1 MLRIT
6 RVEGG
11 DGGRETTLKLEG
23 RLVGPWVEELRA
35 EARRALLES
44 DVAVLD
50 LAAVGHADAD
60 GIAALRELEA
70 QGAALAGAGA
80 YIAELLH
87 GAGPQPARSASALPM
102 DARDMARL
110 RPLQMGD
117 DAAWEHLVRANVPR
131 LLATA
136 RRLMR
141 EETAARAVVLAAFA
155 TADATIH
162 DVDGS
167 CSLATWLHRIV
178 MREALRRLDPSIDAA
193 PAVEAAVVPAE
204 TTARRALRAL
214 PADDL
219 AVFLLRDVE
228 GHPLDEVGRV
238 LSIHPAAVPVRLH
251 RARQRLKA
259 AFAAHGS
266 AAAVG

>member
-35 EARRALLES
+35 EGRRALLDSEC
-44 DVAVLD
+44 AVLD
-50 LAAVGHADAD
+50 LAGVGHADAD
-60 GIAALRELEA
+60 GIAALRELES

-80 YIAELLH
+80 YIAELVH
-87 GAGPQPARSASALPM
+87 GAGPRSAHSASALPM
-102 DARDMARL
+102 DERDMARL
-110 RPLQMGD
+110 RLLQAGD

-141 EETAARAVVLAAFA
+141 EETAARAVVQAAFA
-155 TADATIH
+155 TADATIG

-178 MREALRRLDPSIDAA
+178 MREALRRLDLSIDAA
-193 PAVEAAVVPAE
+193 PPAE
-204 TTARRALRAL
+204 TTARRALRKL

-219 AVFLLRDVE
+219 AIFLLRDVE
-228 GHPLDEVGRV
+228 GKPLDEVGRV

-251 RARQRLKA
+251 RARQGLKA
-259 AFAAHGS
+259 LFATHKL
-266 AAAVG
+266 AATVG

>member
-11 DGGRETTLKLEG
+11 DGGREMTLKLEG

-35 EARRALLES
+35 EGRRALLDSEY
-44 DVAVLD
+44 AVLD
-50 LAAVGHADAD
+50 LAGVGHADAD
-60 GIAALRELEA
+60 GIAALGELES
-70 QGAALAGAGA
+70 QGAALVGAGA

-87 GAGPQPARSASALPM
+87 GAGPRSAHSASALPM
-102 DARDMARL
+102 DERDMARL
-110 RPLQMGD
+110 RLLQAGD

-141 EETAARAVVLAAFA
+141 EETAARAVVQAAFA
-155 TADATIH
+155 TADATIG

-167 CSLATWLHRIV
+167 CSLETWLHRIV
-178 MREALRRLDPSIDAA
+178 MREALRRLDLSIDAA
-193 PAVEAAVVPAE
+193 PAAAPAE
-204 TTARRALRAL
+204 TTARRALRRL

-219 AVFLLRDVE
+219 AIFLLRDVE
-228 GHPLDEVGRV
+228 GRPLDEVGRV

-251 RARQRLKA
+251 RARQGLKSLFATHKLA
-259 AFAAHGS
+259 AT
-266 AAAVG
+266 VG